1 MSQTWTLDQVPSQ
14 AGKRIFITGANSG
27 VGYYAAVE
35 LARRGAVI
43 LFACRDR
50 ARGEAAL
57 KQLAVDAAGP
67 NSAAQSAELVVLDLA
82 SLASVRQAAEAEL
95 ARGLPLD
102 VLINNAG
109 VMAPAARLETA
120 DGFELQFGTNVL
132 GHFALTCLL
141 RPALE
146 RAASSRVVTLASIAH
161 KRGRIHFDDLQSERS
176 YDPRGAYNQSKLA
189 DLMFSFE
196 LERRLRAAG
205 SRITSIA
212 VHPGVAQ
219 TRIIKIGSGQGFARA
234 VENAIGSV
242 VGVLLNSGLQGA
254 LPTVFGATSPEAK
267 GGGYY
272 GPQGLLE
279 ARGGD
284 VGPAQVA
291 KQALDVD
298 AQQRLWKVCAE
309 LTGVDL

>member
-1 MSQTWTLDQVPSQ
+1 MSQKWTLDQVPSQ

-35 LARRGAVI
+35 LARRGATI
-43 LFACRDR
+43 LFASRDR

-57 KQLAVDAAGP
+57 KQLAVDATGP
-67 NSAAQSAELVVLDLA
+67 ESAAKSAELVVLDLA
-82 SLASVRQAAEAEL
+82 SLASVHQAAEAEL

-109 VMAPAARLETA
+109 VMAPAARLETV

-146 RAASSRVVTLASIAH
+146 RAPASRVVTLASIAH
-161 KRGRIHFDDLQSERS
+161 KRGRINFDDLQSERS

-205 SRITSIA
+205 SHITSLA

-219 TRIIKIGSGQGFARA
+219 TRIVRIGSGGLAKIA
-234 VENAIGSV
+234 ENTIASV
-242 VGVLLNSGLQGA
+242 IGVLLNSGPQGA
-254 LPTVFGATSPEAK
+254 LPTIFGATSPEAK

-298 AQQRLWKVCAE
+298 VQQKLWKVCAE
-309 LTGVDL
+309 LTGTEL